1 MRWNRPFQLTLGAI
15 AALAVV
21 FTLGWLA
28 WNRATVI
35 YFTQLQD
42 RGQNTL
48 NLAEASL
55 RGQLSRFERL
65 PHLLAEQRVIRSLV
79 LAPRDPDLVVA
90 ANLYLRDTAEML
102 GASDIYVMYRD
113 GVTLAASNF
122 DQSHSFV
129 GGNFAFRPYF
139 FDALGPK
146 GAGRFYALGTTSN
159 KRGYYFGAPI
169 DVAGQRHGVM
179 VIKIDVDEI
188 EQTWASDE
196 VRIIVTDPENIVFLS
211 NRPDWL
217 FRSFGPLTSER
228 LARTVQTRRYANAEI
243 GQIDYSRE
251 TDASGFDLLRTA
263 ADDGAKL
270 EYLVAQ
276 APMADAQWTVQVLLN
291 TRPARVQAASAVAL
305 AGFGLGLM
313 ALTALILWQRRRQ
326 LAERLVV
333 QQAARDE
340 LEARVS
346 ERTSQLAAVNDALRD
361 EVSERRA
368 TEERLR
374 QTQSELVQAGKLA
387 ALGQMSAALSHEFN
401 QPLAAARNYA
411 ENAQLLL
418 DRGRSVDAHDNIGRI
433 LGMIDRMG
441 RISRHLRNFA
451 RKPHQQLRPV
461 DLEHVIA
468 DAQEL
473 LGWQLDRTAVRLS
486 VDLDLGQGPLLVTAG
501 AVRLQQVLVNLLSN
515 AIDAVEGQDT
525 KQLDLAACRVG
536 DMIEV
541 RLRDNGPGIVDA
553 VQPRIFDPFFS
564 TKEVGK
570 GLGLGL
576 SISYN
581 IIRDFDGRISVRN
594 HPDGGA
600 EFTLCLHAAHPLTAE
615 AAE

>member
-1 MRWNRPFQLTLGAI
+1 MQRSRLFHVALGAI
-15 AALAVV
+15 AAFGVV
-21 FTLGWLA
+21 LVLGWFA
-28 WNRATVI
+28 WNRATVL
-35 YFTQLQD
+35 YFTQLHE

-122 DQSHSFV
+122 DQPHSFV

-217 FRSFGPLTSER
+217 FRSFGPLTPDR
-228 LARTVQTRRYANAEI
+228 LARTVQTRRYANADI
-243 GQIDYSRE
+243 GQIDYARE
-251 TDASGFDLLRTA
+251 TDSSGFDLLRTG

-276 APMADAQWTVQVLLN
+276 APMADAEWTVQVLLN

-305 AGFGLGLM
+305 AGFGLGVLG
-313 ALTALILWQRRRQ
+313 LSGFILWQRRRQ
-326 LAERLVV
+326 LAERLAV

-340 LEARVS
+340 LEARVVQ
-346 ERTSQLAAVNDALRD
+346 RTSQLAAANDALRD

-368 TEERLR
+368 TEDRLR

-418 DRGRSVDAHDNIGRI
+418 DRGRSNEAHDNIGRI

-461 DLEHVIA
+461 DLVEVVA
-468 DAQEL
+468 DAREL
-473 LGWQLDRTAVRLS
+473 LGWQLDRSNVALH
-486 VDLDLGQGPLLVTAG
+486 VDLGPHPFVVTAG
-501 AVRLQQVLVNLLSN
+501 AVRLQQVLVNLLAN
-515 AIDAVEGQDT
+515 AIDAVEGQEK
-525 KQLDLAACRVG
+525 KQIGLVARRMG
-536 DMIEV
+536 DMIELRV
-541 RLRDNGPGIVDA
+541 RDNGPGIVDA
-553 VQPRIFDPFFS
+553 VKPRIFDPFFS

-576 SISYN
+576 SISFN
-581 IIRDFDGRISVRN
+581 IIRDFDGRITVRN

-600 EFTLCLHAAHPLTAE
+600 EFILRLHAAHPLTAE

>member
-1 MRWNRPFQLTLGAI
+1 MQRSRLFHVALGAI
-15 AALAVV
+15 AALGVV
-21 FTLGWLA
+21 VALGWFA
-28 WNRATVI
+28 WNRATVL
-35 YFTQLQD
+35 YFTQLHD

-122 DQSHSFV
+122 DQPHSFV

-196 VRIIVTDPENIVFLS
+196 LRIIVTDPENIVFLS

-217 FRSFGPLTSER
+217 FRSFGPLTTDR
-228 LARTVQTRRYANAEI
+228 LARTVQTRRYANADI
-243 GQIDYSRE
+243 GQIDYARE
-251 TDASGFDLLRTA
+251 KDSSGFDLLRTG

-276 APMADAQWTVQVLLN
+276 APMAEAEWTVQVLLN

-305 AGFGLGLM
+305 AGFGLGVLG
-313 ALTALILWQRRRQ
+313 LSGFILWQRRRQ
-326 LAERLVV
+326 LAERLAV

-340 LEARVS
+340 LEARVVQ
-346 ERTSQLAAVNDALRD
+346 RTSQLAAVNDALRD
-361 EVSERRA
+361 EVGERRA
-368 TEERLR
+368 TEDRLR

-411 ENAQLLL
+411 ENAQVLL
-418 DRGRSVDAHDNIGRI
+418 DRGRNADAHDNIGRI

-461 DLEHVIA
+461 NLAEVVA
-468 DAQEL
+468 DAREL
-473 LGWQLDRTAVRLS
+473 LGWQLDRSNVALD
-486 VDLDLGQGPLLVTAG
+486 VDLGPRPLVVTAG
-501 AVRLQQVLVNLLSN
+501 AVRLQQVLVNLLAN
-515 AIDAVEGQDT
+515 AIDAVEGQEH
-525 KQLDLAACRVG
+525 KQISLVACRMG
-536 DMIEV
+536 DMIELRV
-541 RLRDNGPGIVDA
+541 RDNGPGIVDA
-553 VQPRIFDPFFS
+553 VKPRIFDPFFS

-576 SISYN
+576 SISFN
-581 IIRDFDGRISVRN
+581 IIRDFDGRITARN

-600 EFTLCLHAAHPLTAE
+600 EFTLHLHAAHPLTAE

>member
-1 MRWNRPFQLTLGAI
+1 MQRSRLFHVALGAI
-15 AALAVV
+15 AALGVV
-21 FTLGWLA
+21 VALGWFA
-28 WNRATVI
+28 WNRATVL
-35 YFTQLQD
+35 YFTQLHD

-122 DQSHSFV
+122 DQPHTLSAETSRSAPFL
-129 GGNFAFRPYF
+129 
-139 FDALGPK
+139 DALGPK

-196 VRIIVTDPENIVFLS
+196 LRIIVTDPENIVFLS

-217 FRSFGPLTSER
+217 FRSFGPLTPDR
-228 LARTVQTRRYANAEI
+228 LARTVQTRRYANADI
-243 GQIDYSRE
+243 GQIDYARE
-251 TDASGFDLLRTA
+251 TDSSGFDLLRTG

-276 APMADAQWTVQVLLN
+276 APMAEAEWTVQVLLN

-305 AGFGLGLM
+305 AGFGLGVLG
-313 ALTALILWQRRRQ
+313 LSGFILWQRWRQ
-326 LAERLVV
+326 LAERLAV

-340 LEARVS
+340 LEARVVQ
-346 ERTSQLAAVNDALRD
+346 RTSQLAAVNDALRD
-361 EVSERRA
+361 EVGERRA
-368 TEERLR
+368 TEDRLR

-411 ENAQLLL
+411 ENAQVLL
-418 DRGRSVDAHDNIGRI
+418 DRGRNADAHDNIGRI

-461 DLEHVIA
+461 NLAEVVA
-468 DAQEL
+468 DAREL
-473 LGWQLDRTAVRLS
+473 LGWQLDRSNVALD
-486 VDLDLGQGPLLVTAG
+486 VDLGPRPLVVTAG
-501 AVRLQQVLVNLLSN
+501 AVRLQQVLVNLLAN
-515 AIDAVEGQDT
+515 AIDAVEGQEH
-525 KQLDLAACRVG
+525 KQISLVACRMG
-536 DMIEV
+536 DMIELRV
-541 RLRDNGPGIVDA
+541 RDNGPGIVDA
-553 VQPRIFDPFFS
+553 VKPRIFDPFFS

-576 SISYN
+576 SISFN
-581 IIRDFDGRISVRN
+581 IIRDFDGRITARN

-600 EFTLCLHAAHPLTAE
+600 EFTLHLHAAHPLTAE

>member
-1 MRWNRPFQLTLGAI
+1 MQRTRLFQLALGAV
-15 AALAVV
+15 AALALVV
-21 FTLGWLA
+21 VLGWLA
-28 WNRATVI
+28 WHRATVV
-35 YFTQLQD
+35 YFTQLHD

-65 PHLLAEQRVIRSLV
+65 PHLLADQRVIRSLV

-90 ANLYLRDTAEML
+90 ANLYLRETAEML

-113 GVTLAASNF
+113 GETLAASNF
-122 DQSHSFV
+122 DQPHSFV

-139 FDALGPK
+139 FDALGTK

-169 DVAGQRHGVM
+169 EVAGQRHGVM
-179 VIKIDVDEI
+179 VIKIDLDVI

-217 FRSFGPLTSER
+217 FRSFGPLTTDR
-228 LARTVQTRRYANAEI
+228 LSRTVQTRRYANAEI
-243 GQIDYSRE
+243 GQIDYTRD
-251 TDASGFDLLRTA
+251 TDPDGFDLLRTTGN
-263 ADDGAKL
+263 DGAAL
-270 EYLVAQ
+270 EYLVAY
-276 APMADAQWTVQVLLN
+276 AKMPDAEWMVQVLLN

-305 AGFGLGLM
+305 AGFSLGLM
-313 ALTALILWQRRRQ
+313 ALIGFILWQRRRQ
-326 LAERLVV
+326 LAERLAV

-346 ERTSQLAAVNDALRD
+346 QRTSQLAAANAALRD
-361 EVSERRA
+361 EVTERRA
-368 TEERLR
+368 TEDRLR
-374 QTQSELVQAGKLA
+374 QTQTELVQAGKLA

-418 DRGRSVDAHDNIGRI
+418 DRGRSAEAHDNIGRI

-461 DLEHVIA
+461 DLGDVIA

-473 LGWQLDRTAVRLS
+473 LGWQLARSGVTLHV
-486 VDLDLGQGPLLVTAG
+486 DLGQEPLVVTAG

-515 AIDAVEGQDT
+515 AIDAIEGQEIKT
-525 KQLDLAACRVG
+525 LRLVGCRVG
-536 DMIEV
+536 DMVE
-541 RLRDNGPGIVDA
+541 LRVHDNGPGIVDA

-581 IIRDFDGRISVRN
+581 IIRDFHGRISVRN

-600 EFTLCLHAAHPLTAE
+600 EFTLCLPAAQPLPAQ
-615 AAE
+615 AAQ

>member
-1 MRWNRPFQLTLGAI
+1 MQRTRPFPLVFGAI
-15 AALAVV
+15 AALCVV
-21 FTLGWLA
+21 GALGWFA
-28 WNRATVI
+28 WQRATVY
-35 YFTQLQD
+35 YFTELHD

-65 PHLLAEQRVIRSLV
+65 PQLLADQRVIRSLI
-79 LAPRDPDLVVA
+79 LAPRDPDLVMA
-90 ANLYLRDTAEML
+90 ANIYLRDTAEML

-122 DQSHSFV
+122 DQAHSFV

-139 FDALGPK
+139 YDALGQK

-179 VIKIDVDEI
+179 VIKIDVDGI
-188 EQTWASDE
+188 EQAWASDE
-196 VRIIVTDPENIVFLS
+196 MRIIVTDPENIVFLS

-217 FRSFGPLTSER
+217 FRSFGPMTPAR
-228 LARTVQTRRYANAEI
+228 LARTEQTRRYANARI
-243 GQIDYSRE
+243 GQIDYARE
-251 TDASGFDLLRTA
+251 TDANGFDLLRTA
-263 ADDGAKL
+263 ADDGATL
-270 EYLVAQ
+270 EYLVAR
-276 APMADAQWTVQVLLN
+276 APMPDADWTVQVLLN
-291 TRPARVQAASAVAL
+291 ARPARVQVASAVAL
-305 AGFGLGLM
+305 GGLALVLLM
-313 ALTALILWQRRRQ
+313 LTGLILWQRRRQ
-326 LAERLVV
+326 LAERLAV

-340 LEARVS
+340 LELRVG
-346 ERTSQLAAVNDALRD
+346 ERTSQLAAANAALRD
-361 EVSERRA
+361 EVGERRA
-368 TEERLR
+368 TEDRLR

-418 DRGRSVDAHDNIGRI
+418 DRGRSADAHDNITRI

-451 RKPHQQLRPV
+451 RKPHQQMRPV
-461 DLEHVIA
+461 DLGSVIA

-473 LGWQLDRTAVRLS
+473 LGWQLDRSGVVLN
-486 VDLDLGQGPLLVTAG
+486 VDLGSDPLVVTAG
-501 AVRLQQVLVNLLSN
+501 AVRLQQVLVNLLAN
-515 AIDAVEGQDT
+515 AIDAVDGNET
-525 KQLDLAACRVG
+525 KQLDLVAGRVG
-536 DMIEV
+536 DMIEL
-541 RLRDNGPGIVDA
+541 RLRDNGPGIA
-553 VQPRIFDPFFS
+553 ESVQARIFDPFFS

-594 HPDGGA
+594 HPEGGA
-600 EFTLCLHAAHPLTAE
+600 EFTLRLHAAQPRSAE